1 MAEQFIDNNYE
12 IVNFEEFA
20 DVYIIN
26 TCTVTN
32 MSDRKSRQ
40 IIRRAKQINPNSI
53 LVATGCYA
61 QTAKEELE
69 KITDI
74 DLIVGNTEK
83 KDIVK
88 IVEEYR
94 DNKNRERVKMSDINK
109 QKEFVDFGSVTY
121 TEKTRAVIK
130 VQDGCNNFC
139 SYCIIPYAKGRV
151 RSRKLESVVKEITE
165 IAAKGIK
172 EVVITG
178 IHVASYGID
187 FDNNT
192 RLIDLLEAI
201 QKIDGI
207 KRIRL
212 GSLEPNIIT
221 EEFVNRLKKVTKMC
235 DHFHLSLQSGCDE
248 TLKRMNRKYTFEKE
262 VNLLR
267 KTFPDVALTT
277 DVIVGFPGETEEEF
291 NETYK
296 YLSKIR
302 FTKLHVFKY
311 SPRKGTVA
319 AKMKNQ
325 IDSTVKEK
333 RSHKLIE
340 LSNEC
345 EIEFLDR
352 YVGKELKVLFEKQ
365 DGEYIKGHTTNYLV
379 VKAKETE
386 LENQIK
392 DLEEKLKSC
401 AERMQKAREEGNE
414 QAYAEEKSR
423 YNYLTQEINKLKSNQ
438 QQRPTAGSGNDFGN
452 SSNSDEN
459 NSDNSGDNN
468 SSDDSSDD
476 NESNNENDEE
486 NDKDMDEEELNLD
499 ENDKDEE
506 KDNEKTEEEKKE
518 ERKQKIKKAAIGALG
533 GAIGFGLSFALQPGT
548 AGTVISVGRLVY
560 STAKKGL
567 KVYTEKHKDDENNKI
582 IKMVGKVKEFTKEQA
597 EKHPKIT
604 SAISKVNNFLKK
616 PETQVFLNGMAA
628 GYTIGKISQAV
639 YKMHEASAMEKKVPT
654 NPEVDKTEPEMMK
667 DVPDVD
673 GTPAPNPTPV
683 VTDPTPT
690 FDPTK
695 PVDLSSLG
703 EGYVSSYSSDPVSL
717 ITSAG
722 KNAMF
727 DKINVVDGKT
737 WVHFTQGNGAGY
749 AWFPADEVLNA
760 LDLSDISELTGE
772 VSGGMHL

>member
-165 IAAKGIK
+165 IAEKGIK

-248 TLKRMNRKYTFEKE
+248 TLKRMNRKYTAETFEKE

-267 KTFPDVALTT
+267 KTFPNVALTT

-392 DLEEKLKSC
+392 DVKIVSRDNLEL
-401 AERMQKAREEGNE
+401 
-414 QAYAEEKSR
+414 
-423 YNYLTQEINKLKSNQ
+423 
-438 QQRPTAGSGNDFGN
+438 
-452 SSNSDEN
+452 
-459 NSDNSGDNN
+459 
-468 SSDDSSDD
+468 
-476 NESNNENDEE
+476 
-486 NDKDMDEEELNLD
+486 
-499 ENDKDEE
+499 
-506 KDNEKTEEEKKE
+506 
-518 ERKQKIKKAAIGALG
+518 IG
-533 GAIGFGLSFALQPGT
+533 
-548 AGTVISVGRLVY
+548 
-560 STAKKGL
+560 
-567 KVYTEKHKDDENNKI
+567 
-582 IKMVGKVKEFTKEQA
+582 
-597 EKHPKIT
+597 
-604 SAISKVNNFLKK
+604 
-616 PETQVFLNGMAA
+616 
-628 GYTIGKISQAV
+628 
-639 YKMHEASAMEKKVPT
+639 
-654 NPEVDKTEPEMMK
+654 EM
-667 DVPDVD
+667 
-673 GTPAPNPTPV
+673 
-683 VTDPTPT
+683 
-690 FDPTK
+690 
-695 PVDLSSLG
+695 
-703 EGYVSSYSSDPVSL
+703 
-717 ITSAG
+717 
-722 KNAMF
+722 
-727 DKINVVDGKT
+727 
-737 WVHFTQGNGAGY
+737 
-749 AWFPADEVLNA
+749 
-760 LDLSDISELTGE
+760 
-772 VSGGMHL
+772 